1 MKYHFKVHKEGTGYW
16 AYCLEFDACVTQADS
31 MDELKKNMEEA
42 LNLYLEEPADS
53 DLLFPPPNKKLSGR
67 NIAEVQV
74 HPSVAIA
81 NRIREVRV
89 KNKLTQHKMKDV
101 LGIKN
106 LSNYQRL
113 EDPLRSNPQW
123 DTLVNIKKHFPQF
136 QLDDLA
142 S

>member
-1 MKYHFKVHKEGTGYW
+1 MKYHFKIQPEDIGYS
-16 AYCLEFDACVTQADS
+16 AFCIEFDGCVTQGDT
-31 MDELKKNMEEA
+31 MEELKKNMEEA
-42 LNLYLEEPADS
+42 LNLYLEEPSDS
-53 DLLFPPPNKKLSGR
+53 TLIQPPPRKNLSGK
-67 NIAEVQV
+67 NIIAVPV
-74 HPSVAIA
+74 HPSIAIA
-81 NRIREVRV
+81 NRIRELRL
-89 KNKLTQHKMKDV
+89 KNNLTQHKMKDV

-136 QLDDLA
+136 KMDDLA